1 MMSWLE
7 RAAGGLMGKFQ
18 ASDLSRLTMLSADP
32 STGSSLHLGLWPG
45 RVGSRTEEGW

>member
-7 RAAGGLMGKFQ
+7 RPVGGVIGKFQ
-18 ASDLSRLTMLSADP
+18 ASVRSKLTMLSPDP

-45 RVGSRTEEGW
+45 GVGSRTDEGW